1 MTELEA
7 YQTAQKGMLD
17 KESSEKLLHKSHTLE
32 WNNVELLG
40 GLSTYKSLFDV
51 AANQARTLKL
61 MNKRWDDEEENLL
74 YALREL

>member
-51 AANQARTLKL
+51 AAN
-61 MNKRWDDEEENLL
+61 
-74 YALREL
+74 

>member
-1 MTELEA
+1 
-7 YQTAQKGMLD
+7 MLD

-32 WNNVELLG
+32 RTNVELLG

-61 MNKRWDDEEENLL
+61 TNKRRDDEEENLL